1 MFYKSLNKQK
11 KSLSERVGWTDM
23 VTCPEE
29 TVNHNENDQDVSVNL
44 QLQLKKRNIYKTFM
58 QSLVGMLISVL
69 SHE

>member
-1 MFYKSLNKQK
+1 
-11 KSLSERVGWTDM
+11 M

-44 QLQLKKRNIYKTFM
+44 QLQLKKSNIYKTFM